1 MQPVPLSSNLE
12 YQEYPFLEE
21 YLTEQALERIAELPY
36 MWDEQRPIKLWY
48 SLSNCQW
55 DGVCFMEWKYTIKK
69 DSELYKKIIETMETD
84 HKNKVKEVYDMDI
97 SFYHRGNENSFS
109 TAINVYLLTVDEQFD
124 WTDIYPDPDQS
135 RFYYNPFQ
143 RICQA
148 LEKLGYEYIESEDKD
163 TVLNNGFKAFLRANR
178 IETDDD
184 NLYDYEYTQIE
195 EEAKEK
201 WYTLVCTK
209 WDTNLWPLWV
219 WLPDIVPHIRETE
232 YFTFK

>member
-1 MQPVPLSSNLE
+1 
-12 YQEYPFLEE
+12 
-21 YLTEQALERIAELPY
+21 
-36 MWDEQRPIKLWY
+36 
-48 SLSNCQW
+48 
-55 DGVCFMEWKYTIKK
+55 
-69 DSELYKKIIETMETD
+69 METD

-201 WYTLVCTK
+201 
-209 WDTNLWPLWV
+209 
-219 WLPDIVPHIRETE
+219 
-232 YFTFK
+232 